1 MNLEPR
7 LEILELKMNSQFIVF
22 VQVFIVII
30 FVIWIISRRGETPK
44 PTVLNMST
52 SNTTDKKIEPQKPKT
67 PPDPENIASIY
78 AQSAANYK
86 PRKYDAKYFTDDK
99 IVHAKV
105 LNVIFMWNGHSWDAY
120 EVFGLPAGSSVE
132 SVRAKYNELRS
143 LSDSGQQEF
152 LLEALR
158 AIENKVSSA

>member
-1 MNLEPR
+1 
-7 LEILELKMNSQFIVF
+7 MNSQFVVF
-22 VQVFIVII
+22 VQVFIVVI
-30 FVIWIISRRGETPK
+30 FVIWIISRRGGTPK

-52 SNTTDKKIEPQKPKT
+52 KPNTKNTTPETKPKK
-67 PPDPENIASIY
+67 PPDLLNVASIY

-86 PRKYDAKYFTDDK
+86 PRKYDAKYFTDEK

-120 EVFGLPAGSSVE
+120 EVFGLPAGSSME
-132 SVRAKYNELRS
+132 SVRAKYNELQS

-152 LLEALR
+152 LMEALK
-158 AIENKVSSA
+158 AIENKISSA